1 LTVHRGLIL
10 KDTPTVVD
18 IFCGCGG
25 LSQGFKKAGFEV
37 LLGIDHN
44 PWAIA
49 TYNRHHNNLGRE
61 STADKFPE
69 PHYSKPLNKNMLAMR
84 LKPGF
89 KPGEKDNTPPP
100 PIAILYTFWE
110 HLSDLLDTALY
121 PSEDGQIRTSQE
133 KAQTIELYTY
143 TIDFAPKPEKKNRP
157 IKEAR
162 LTVKEYFDE
171 AEKE

>member
-1 LTVHRGLIL
+1 
-10 KDTPTVVD
+10 
-18 IFCGCGG
+18 
-25 LSQGFKKAGFEV
+25 
-37 LLGIDHN
+37 
-44 PWAIA
+44 
-49 TYNRHHNNLGRE
+49 
-61 STADKFPE
+61 
-69 PHYSKPLNKNMLAMR
+69 
-84 LKPGF
+84 
-89 KPGEKDNTPPP
+89 
-100 PIAILYTFWE
+100 
-110 HLSDLLDTALY
+110 LSDLLDTALY